1 MERKSDVIL
10 AIERMPQ
17 WVFLSILFLFQLIF
31 IPQGLDFADEG
42 FFMTFY
48 QQIFNDPESVTYA
61 FMYWF
66 AGVLGG
72 SLYALF
78 PEDGLLLMRFA
89 GVLIIVLTA
98 AFVCRILK
106 PYLPLWTIRVGVAMS
121 VLYIFDDVPSLYYN
135 NVSALLYVGG
145 IGSECSWSRIRFN
158 NSL

>member
-78 PEDGLLLMRFA
+78 PEGGLLLMRFA

-106 PYLPLWTIRVGVAMS
+106 PYLPLWTIRYP
-121 VLYIFDDVPSLYYN
+121 L
-135 NVSALLYVGG
+135 
-145 IGSECSWSRIRFN
+145 
-158 NSL
+158 

>member
-78 PEDGLLLMRFA
+78 PEDGLLCA
-89 GVLIIVLTA
+89 VLPE
-98 AFVCRILK
+98 F
-106 PYLPLWTIRVGVAMS
+106 
-121 VLYIFDDVPSLYYN
+121 
-135 NVSALLYVGG
+135 
-145 IGSECSWSRIRFN
+145 
-158 NSL
+158 